1 MLRSELS
8 LLVLVAFGFVFW
20 YVDAAVHQMPL
31 MKQTSQRVK
40 MMREGRW
47 VYRYTDFEF
56 FGVIT
61 IGTPEQKFLVA
72 LDTSSSILWV
82 PDSTCG
88 TPLCDSS
95 KEWSSQCMLDQS
107 NVIICN
113 TIELWQSSEVCKIKQ
128 NFNSSASETYESVG
142 GNWTIQNGIIDAAGL
157 FGKDVVRF
165 GKKGGSQLVV
175 ANTTFGQASAISDSF
190 EYYEAGGIL
199 GLGFQSTAFGEV
211 LPPLNNAWDQRLLD
225 KRVFTVW
232 LHPMN
237 SGINYGPAG
246 IFTYGGVDSHNCE
259 GNVVYQPLSSDAHW
273 QFTMKSISF
282 GTYRSNATSYEVLSD
297 TGSSYIEGPFVMIN
311 SIAKKLGATYDPTYD
326 LFFSNC
332 SGFTKNIKIEIGDHT
347 YEIEPTNYILQGT
360 EGICMLMLHPID
372 GMGLGPQV
380 FLGTPFIRQYCH
392 IYDVDNKQIGFSKAK
407 IPVSD

>member
-1 MLRSELS
+1 MN
-8 LLVLVAFGFVFW
+8 
-20 YVDAAVHQMPL
+20 AAVHQMPL

-47 VYRYTDFEF
+47 VEYSRQQEMKKLIYRNRKFAPQSVYRYTDFEF

-61 IGTPEQKFLVA
+61 IGTPEQEFLVA
-72 LDTSSSILWV
+72 LDTSSSNLWI

-95 KEWSSQCMLDQS
+95 RSSCGLL
-107 NVIICN
+107 C
-113 TIELWQSSEVCKIKQ
+113 EGCAEQSSEVCKIKQ
-128 NFNSSASETYESVG
+128 NFNSSASETYESVE
-142 GNWTIQNGIIDAAGL
+142 GNWTIQNGTIDAAGL

-190 EYYEAGGIL
+190 EYYEADGIL

-211 LPPLNNAWDQRLLD
+211 LPPLNNAWDQCLLD

-232 LHPMN
+232 LHPMKG
-237 SGINYGPAG
+237 GINYGPAG
-246 IFTYGGVDSHNCE
+246 IFTYGGVDNDNCE

-282 GTYRSNATSYEVLSD
+282 GTYRSDAARYEVLSD
-297 TGSSYIEGPFVMIN
+297 TGSSYIEGPSVMIN
-311 SIAKKLGATYDPTYD
+311 SIAKKLGATYNPTYD
-326 LFFSNC
+326 MFFSNC
-332 SGFTKNIKIEIGDHT
+332 SGFTENIKIEIGDHT
-347 YEIEPTNYILQGT
+347 YEIEPTNYILQAL